1 MTYLLIGLLLFFVL
15 IIAAVMIAILTGK
28 LQNRSEGLSGLTC
41 MNVCRKPLLTP
52 NEAAF
57 YVELRKIIPQ
67 GRDISCKCLLEDIMG
82 IAAIVS
88 NRNSQRNR
96 IKSRHVDFVVF
107 DPLTGNVDY
116 VIELDDSSHLT
127 NKKQQEDQL
136 KNMLFA
142 QIGIILIRVKAK
154 QRYDYMEVYQE
165 LIKYFGS

>member
-1 MTYLLIGLLLFFVL
+1 
-15 IIAAVMIAILTGK
+15 MIAILTGK

-57 YVELRKIIPQ
+57 YVELRKIIPPE
-67 GRDISCKCLLEDIMG
+67 RDISCKCRVEEIMG
-82 IAAIVS
+82 IAANVS

>member
-15 IIAAVMIAILTGK
+15 IIAAVMMAILTGK
-28 LQNRSEGLSGLTC
+28 LQNRSEGLSRLTC

-57 YVELRKIIPQ
+57 YVELRKIIPP
-67 GRDISCKCLLEDIMG
+67 GRDISCKCRLEDIMG
-82 IAAIVS
+82 IAANVS